1 MENLLELFENV
12 TDVMYQLGI
21 DPRDVLA
28 GLPEA
33 EEQAAAVRV
42 VGAHQPNYPL
52 AENISGL
59 VLLPSDDDD
68 EVDEDDYDYDEIDLS
83 GDKNLIC
90 WLVLNGHPSDLS
102 PYAPRSCFNFY

>member
-1 MENLLELFENV
+1 MENLLELFKNV

-28 GLPEA
+28 GFPEA

-68 EVDEDDYDYDEIDLS
+68 EVDEGVYDEIDLS
-83 GDKNLIC
+83 GDKDLIC
-90 WLVLNGHPSDLS
+90 WLVLNGHPTDLS
-102 PYAPRSCFNFY
+102 PYAPHSCFNFC

>member
-28 GLPEA
+28 GCPEA
-33 EEQAAAVRV
+33 EEQAATVRV

-59 VLLPSDDDD
+59 VLLPSDADD
-68 EVDEDDYDYDEIDLS
+68 EVDEGVYDEIDLS
-83 GDKNLIC
+83 GDKDLIC
-90 WLVLNGHPSDLS
+90 WLVLNGHPADLS
-102 PYAPRSCFNFY
+102 PYAPHSCFNFC

>member
-1 MENLLELFENV
+1 MMENLLELFENV

-42 VGAHQPNYPL
+42 VGAHQPIYPL

-68 EVDEDDYDYDEIDLS
+68 EVDEGVYDEIDLS
-83 GDKNLIC
+83 GVKDLIC
-90 WLVLNGHPSDLS
+90 WLVLNGHPTDLS
-102 PYAPRSCFNFY
+102 PYAPRSCFDFY

>member
-21 DPRDVLA
+21 DPRDVLE
-28 GLPEA
+28 GLSEA

-42 VGAHQPNYPL
+42 VGAHQPSWPL

-59 VLLPSDDDD
+59 VLLPSDDDGEAD
-68 EVDEDDYDYDEIDLS
+68 EDSYNEVDLS
-83 GDKNLIC
+83 EGKNLIC

-102 PYAPRSCFNFY
+102 PYAPHSCFDFY

>member
-21 DPRDVLA
+21 DPRDVLS
-28 GLPEA
+28 GCPEA
-33 EEQAAAVRV
+33 EEQAATVRV

-68 EVDEDDYDYDEIDLS
+68 EVDEGVYDEIDLS
-83 GDKNLIC
+83 GDKDLIC
-90 WLVLNGHPSDLS
+90 WLVLNGHPTDLS
-102 PYAPRSCFNFY
+102 PYAPHSCFNFC

>member
-1 MENLLELFENV
+1 MMENLLELFKNV

-28 GLPEA
+28 GFPEA

-59 VLLPSDDDD
+59 CCCLQMTMMKLMKASTM
-68 EVDEDDYDYDEIDLS
+68 
-83 GDKNLIC
+83 KLI
-90 WLVLNGHPSDLS
+90 
-102 PYAPRSCFNFY
+102 